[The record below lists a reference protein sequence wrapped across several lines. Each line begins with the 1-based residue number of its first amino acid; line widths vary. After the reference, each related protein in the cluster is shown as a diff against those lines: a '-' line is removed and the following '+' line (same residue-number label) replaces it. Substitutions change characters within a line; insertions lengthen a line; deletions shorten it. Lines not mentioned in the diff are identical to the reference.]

1 MLQQFAYRYPYSTSI
16 VMVLMT
22 FFIVK
27 AAVYQAPERDNR
39 GRTELYL
46 AAEHGDLA
54 EVAILLDSVDTPDQ
68 RDDCLWTPLM
78 RASQNGHRAVAHLL
92 LEAGADVYAV
102 DKGGYS
108 VLMVTA
114 GEGSPELVRLL
125 LEYQP
130 DLDAQ
135 EPTLGWTAL
144 IWAAKEGR
152 APSVELLLEA
162 SANRHLRDRDGRT
175 ALDWARHMNHAEVI
189 AVLQP

>member
-1 MLQQFAYRYPYSTSI
+1 MLQRFAYRYPYSTSI
-16 VMVLMT
+16 VMVLMA

-27 AAVYQAPERDNR
+27 ALVYQAPERDNR
-39 GRTELYL
+39 GRTALYL
-46 AAEHGDLA
+46 AAEHGDIV
-54 EVAILLDSVDTPDQ
+54 EVAALLDSVDTPDQ

-92 LEAGADVYAV
+92 LEAGADVNAV

-135 EPTLGWTAL
+135 EPTLGWT
-144 IWAAKEGR
+144 
-152 APSVELLLEA
+152 
-162 SANRHLRDRDGRT
+162 
-175 ALDWARHMNHAEVI
+175 
-189 AVLQP
+189 